1 MSEQDKVTT
10 PKDTAQR
17 NRWRAL
23 IAGCLEIKAR
33 FEGTFVT
40 LAKILNTP
48 VLLPLIGGLT
58 FVVVFHFAYSGVD
71 DDLYQARDDGVITLS
86 HARNLVEYGFIGVNP
101 SGGRVEG
108 YSAPVQFFLFA
119 AVYAVTGT
127 GYAAYA
133 TAQTVVATFLLGAL
147 FILFFR
153 KRKVPSL
160 ILTGLAALLL
170 AYARPFIEWHGSGME
185 NAITHVLFLAT
196 VLTLVSFVRMER
208 IIYPLSCVVFLATI
222 SRIESIF
229 HVGPLLVV
237 FGVFWLLALRDWRGI
252 RFAFVVLGLW
262 ALFQVWRYH
271 YFGELLPNTAH
282 AQGISVFDNLRPWL
296 RLDVD
301 HMQRA
306 ATRARDMLEVHGG
319 IVLLLALPATLVV
332 SRRRETV
339 LLLLL
344 IGTLVLTAALNESV
358 FGRDRIDPNRTTTH
372 VAVFSAL
379 GSALLLFACL
389 DNRRRA
395 LWAAPALGLVVVV
408 VFGMNVVPPYHL
420 GWSTASFEIHRDKF
434 ADIAAAE
441 DLPRATVANPDL
453 GAMSYHKQFNI
464 VDLGRIGSPIMART
478 SGPVRADYLFDFAAP
493 DIIESHSAWSCG
505 YDGELFSD
513 PRFEKRYQ
521 PVETWV
527 TDWTRKWC
535 TSNPESQSGF
545 WIRSAILKSSESAER
560 QLIDRMAADP
570 SAERLRDELAKC
582 QAIEDPDYQNC
593 VYVARTAWRF
603 LPELRKQRQVD
614 ALDDIFSSSL
624 SAAFDRSLI
633 NGHRDGQA
641 HRDAVEFIWDNYLRE
656 ITDRQPTVSSE
667 FDVYLDGE
675 ELIYVKRGCSEE
687 AVTLPFFVHLMPVDR
702 SDLPEHR
709 KQYKFDNLDFR
720 FEDAGGVREGDVC
733 AVTRRLPDYEIAE
746 VRTGQYV
753 SGGEQTWKVK
763 FQPGQTPPVRS
774 LLDRIEALDGPII
787 SSEFDVYLDGK
798 ELIYVK
804 RGCSEEAVALPFFVH
819 LTPVDRSDLPEHRKQ
834 YKFDN
839 LDFRFED
846 AGGVREGDVCAVT
859 RELPDYEIAEITTG
873 QYVSGGEQTW
883 RVAFSTGGTPPQPQQ
898 IATAAA
904 QHVGTVSEQRETEE
918 VVGIDSLVE
927 RIEALGGPVVSSEFD
942 VYLDGK
948 ELIYVKRGCS
958 EEAVTLP
965 FFVHLM
971 PVDRS
976 DLPEHRKQYKFD
988 NLDFRFEDAGGVR
1001 EGDVCAV
1008 TRRLP
1013 DYEIAEV
1020 RTGQYVSGGEQTW
1033 KVKFQPGQTP
1043 PVRSLLD
1050 RIEALDGPIISS
1062 EFDVYL
1068 DGKELIYVKRGCS
1081 EEAVALPFFVHLTPV
1096 DRSDLPEHRKQYKFD
1111 NLDFRFEDAGGVRE
1125 GDVCAVTR
1133 ELPDYEIAEITTGQ
1147 YVSGGEQTWRVAFST
1162 GGTPPQPQ
1170 QIATAAAQHV
1180 GTVSEQR
1187 ETEEVVGID
1196 SLVERIEA
1204 LGGPVVS
1211 SEFDVYLDGKE
1222 LIYVKRQCSE
1232 ADVTLPFFVHLT
1244 PVDRSDLPEHRK
1256 QYKFDNLDFSFA
1268 KIGGIREGDACVVTR
1283 TLPDY
1288 DIVEVRTGQ
1297 YRKVDGGWEHPWK
1310 GAFATP

>member
-408 VFGMNVVPPYHL
+408 VFGMNVVPPYYL
-420 GWSTASFEIHRDKF
+420 GWSTASFEFNRA

-478 SGPVRADYLFDFAAP
+478 SGPVRADYFFDFAAP

-527 TDWTRKWC
+527 TDWTRERC

-633 NGHRDGQA
+633 SGYRDGQA
-641 HRDAVEFIWDNYLRE
+641 HRDAVEFIWNNYLRE

-667 FDVYLDGE
+667 FDVYLDGK

-733 AVTRRLPDYEIAE
+733 AVTRGLPDYEIAE

-965 FFVHLM
+965 FFVHL
-971 PVDRS
+971 
-976 DLPEHRKQYKFD
+976 
-988 NLDFRFEDAGGVR
+988 
-1001 EGDVCAV
+1001 
-1008 TRRLP
+1008 
-1013 DYEIAEV
+1013 
-1020 RTGQYVSGGEQTW
+1020 
-1033 KVKFQPGQTP
+1033 
-1043 PVRSLLD
+1043 
-1050 RIEALDGPIISS
+1050 
-1062 EFDVYL
+1062 
-1068 DGKELIYVKRGCS
+1068 
-1081 EEAVALPFFVHLTPV
+1081 TPV

-1111 NLDFRFEDAGGVRE
+1111 NLDFRFKDAGGVRE

-1196 SLVERIEA
+1196 SLMERIEA